1 MAADNTQIT
10 LSWDF
15 PKYIP

>member
-15 PKYIP
+15 QKYIP